1 MHLVKARTETVVLC
15 ERCGQELTD
24 PESIARGMGPECAM
38 SAGQQFNAISDLT
51 LAIST
56 GWFDP
61 VANKFLTE
69 KRIIETVLNR
79 ARQNNDYH
87 KVKNLTKKLQRVNG
101 ILVQRE
107 LYRLARNERKV
118 A

>member
-1 MHLVKARTETVVLC
+1 MYLVKETPTVVLC

-24 PESIARGMGPECAM
+24 PESITRRMGPECAL
-38 SAGQQFNAISDLT
+38 SASQQFAAISDLT

-61 VANKFLTE
+61 IANKFLTE

-79 ARQNNDYH
+79 ARQQANYH
-87 KVKNLTKKLQRVNG
+87 QIKTLTKKLQRVNG
-101 ILVQRE
+101 ILVRRE
-107 LYRLARNERKV
+107 LMRVARQQPQG
-118 A
+118 AA